1 MTKDSR
7 DAKIEQQ
14 DLLIRCLTDD
24 MVELK
29 RELETTKQERD
40 IALKEAI
47 LAKAKEELADVSFNE
62 YQYDLMEN
70 NLKLKEI
77 NNQLYNFRNDTRVF
91 IKEAHSII
99 NKLNRKITKA
109 IKSVSSNAEEPLSD
123 NSLVELQ
130 TLITSLT
137 NMLDNYSENTEK
149 PFKREFIKGI
159 DTRTFVRNEANE
171 DFARS
176 AIFAYAKKQG
186 LLKQAIQKE
195 FIEKALFYWFSRP
208 FYENDLKKLT
218 LEKAKLYMK
227 PYNRAKVAFEY
238 AARQSKME
246 EYDFKTAKI
255 E

>member
-99 NKLNRKITKA
+99 NKLNKKITKA
-109 IKSVSSNAEEPLSD
+109 IKSVSSNAEETLSD

-176 AIFAYAKKQG
+176 VIFAYAKTRFTETG
-186 LLKQAIQKE
+186 
-195 FIEKALFYWFSRP
+195 
-208 FYENDLKKLT
+208 N
-218 LEKAKLYMK
+218 
-227 PYNRAKVAFEY
+227 
-238 AARQSKME
+238 SKR
-246 EYDFKTAKI
+246 I
-255 E
+255 H

>member
-47 LAKAKEELADVSFNE
+47 LAKAKEEVADVSFNE

-109 IKSVSSNAEEPLSD
+109 IKSVSSTSEEPLSD
-123 NSLVELQ
+123 NSLV
-130 TLITSLT
+130 
-137 NMLDNYSENTEK
+137 
-149 PFKREFIKGI
+149 
-159 DTRTFVRNEANE
+159 
-171 DFARS
+171 
-176 AIFAYAKKQG
+176 
-186 LLKQAIQKE
+186 
-195 FIEKALFYWFSRP
+195 
-208 FYENDLKKLT
+208 
-218 LEKAKLYMK
+218 
-227 PYNRAKVAFEY
+227 
-238 AARQSKME
+238 
-246 EYDFKTAKI
+246 
-255 E
+255 